1 MFIIHTNIKNRSWA
15 NAYIWKTDGS
25 RGGVSANYGEACK
38 ENIQLASLGKLRSS
52 LQPRPRSAICFQYLY
67 SPLCSFLICYLYK
80 DRVSLYN

>member
-38 ENIQLASLGKLRSS
+38 EKYPTRFARQASK
-52 LQPRPRSAICFQYLY
+52 
-67 SPLCSFLICYLYK
+67 
-80 DRVSLYN
+80 